1 MNTDQ
6 RLMELAISQ
15 ARKAGAETW
24 LNPRVGA
31 VIVRNNRILA
41 VGHTHKYGGLHA
53 ERDAISKLSPKQLLN
68 STLYVTL
75 EPCNHYGKQ
84 PPCSQLIIKSGIR
97 RVVIAETDPHPLVA
111 GKGIANLRVHGI
123 EVQTGVLTE
132 RACQLNPHYNFYFR
146 HQRPWITIKQSISL
160 DGKVSAQPGRRTA
173 VTNQEVYDRVHRERA
188 DYQGIVVGSE
198 TALVDN
204 PNLLTTVDTPFPPVR
219 IILDRRGRL
228 GTNPRLKLL
237 NDGRAPTWIFTN
249 NPALARELQTTL
261 AKVIVLTQSSIQAVI
276 SEVAKRGLQALY
288 VEGGPTIQQAFLR
301 AGMAD
306 ELITYVS
313 PQFLGIA
320 GVSGLQSKKRL
331 TFAKTQIELLADNV
345 RIAERKQ

>member
-6 RLMELAISQ
+6 RLMELAINQ
-15 ARKAGAETW
+15 ARKAGPETW

-31 VIVRNNRILA
+31 VIVKDSHILA
-41 VGHTHKYGGLHA
+41 TGHTHKYGGFHA
-53 ERDAISKLSPKQLLN
+53 ERDAISKLSPEQLLN

-97 RVVIAETDPHPLVA
+97 RVVIAETDPHPLVT
-111 GKGIANLRVHGI
+111 GKGIANLRAHGI
-123 EVQTGVLTE
+123 DVQTGVLTDQA
-132 RACQLNPHYNFYFR
+132 RQLNPYYNFYFQ
-146 HQRPWITIKQSISL
+146 HQRPWVTIKQAISL
-160 DGKVSAQPGRRTA
+160 DGKVSAEPGQRTA
-173 VTNQEVYDRVHRERA
+173 ITNQAVYDRVHRERA
-188 DYQGIVVGSE
+188 DYQGIVIGSK

-204 PNLLTTVDTPFPPVR
+204 PRLLTTVETPFPPVR

-228 GTNPRLKLL
+228 GRKPHLKLL
-237 NDGRAPTWIFTN
+237 TDGCAPTWIFTN
-249 NPALARELQTTL
+249 NSALRKELQAAP
-261 AKVIVLTQSSIQAVI
+261 AKVIVLKHCSIQAVI

-288 VEGGPTIQQAFLR
+288 VEGGPTIQQAFLQ
-301 AGMAD
+301 AGTVD

-313 PQFLGIA
+313 PQFLGMA
-320 GVSGLQSKKRL
+320 GVSGLQSPKQL
-331 TFAKTQIELLADNV
+331 TFAKPQIELLDDNV